1 MAIGIEG
8 LGLLAHA
15 RATGADFTRIVT
27 AGRHNLGMRQ
37 DQLSKFFN
45 ERKRQDLALQLRDER
60 PEGYCETLLKTAFG
74 AEVVDSIDASSY
86 ENATLI
92 HDMNTP
98 IAIGGDY
105 GLVLD
110 FGTLEHVFNLATAFD
125 NLERLCAPNG
135 RILHMSPCNNFA
147 GHGFYQFSPELFF
160 RIYAPERGFINTTVY
175 LTSICPSPYWYQVRD
190 PSELKARVNLTSRE
204 QLLILVMT
212 TKAGTPKPLATHPVQ
227 QSDYSSKWN
236 DEERGRS
243 ENQSG
248 LKALESKIRNAFPG
262 ATHRHK
268 VRRKDVKR
276 HSRKDISRVN
286 LLQLVPNF

>member
-1 MAIGIEG
+1 
-8 LGLLAHA
+8 
-15 RATGADFTRIVT
+15 
-27 AGRHNLGMRQ
+27 
-37 DQLSKFFN
+37 
-45 ERKRQDLALQLRDER
+45 
-60 PEGYCETLLKTAFG
+60 LKTAFG
-74 AEVVDSIDASSY
+74 TKVVDSIDASSY

-98 IAIGGDY
+98 IAFGGDY

-125 NLERLCAPNG
+125 NLDRLCAPNG

-160 RIYAPERGFINTTVY
+160 RIYAPERGFTDTQVY
-175 LTSICPSPYWYQVRD
+175 LTSICSTGHWYKVRD

-212 TKAGTPKPLATHPVQ
+212 TKSGEPKPLTTHPVQ

-236 DEERGRS
+236 DEERSGS
-243 ENQSG
+243 ANQSG
-248 LKALESKIRNAFPG
+248 LKALESNIRNAFPG
-262 ATHRHK
+262 MTHRHK
-268 VRRKDVKR
+268 VRRKDVTR
-276 HSRKDISRVN
+276 RSRKDIARVN
-286 LLQLVPNF
+286 LLQIIPTF